1 MLWQICFILV
11 LVRQLLIIQAYLLKI
26 FICVI
31 IIISF
36 VPNKLSG
43 MTNQLLIL
51 FSKYGC
57 FRFVL
62 FCFLLSLCG
71 LSRTTEWLAESW
83 LLRRDIG
90 IIWEEGVGMFFFSGR
105 EGIWNPHGG
114 FQWHKG
120 PCAWFCFTRKTQ
132 PTPQQL

>member
-11 LVRQLLIIQAYLLKI
+11 LVRQLLIIQDYLLKI

-62 FCFLLSLCG
+62 FFYSPFVVFREPLNGWQSHGCY
-71 LSRTTEWLAESW
+71 AET
-83 LLRRDIG
+83 
-90 IIWEEGVGMFFFSGR
+90 SG
-105 EGIWNPHGG
+105 
-114 FQWHKG
+114 
-120 PCAWFCFTRKTQ
+120 
-132 PTPQQL
+132 